1 MSDPLPVWARP
12 SADGRSL
19 LLTLHVQPNAK
30 LSAFAGRHGD
40 ALKVRVAAPAVDD
53 RANQALLEFLRRSLG
68 TSRSALAIVHG
79 HAARRKIVAVAGSF
93 QQWANHIRRW
103 DDHTT

>member
-1 MSDPLPVWARP
+1 MSSHLPVWARP

-53 RANQALLEFLRRSLG
+53 RANQALLEFLCRSLG
-68 TSRSALAIVHG
+68 VSRSALDIVHG
-79 HAARRKIVAVAGSF
+79 RGSRRKVVAVTGDVL
-93 QQWANHIRRW
+93 QWVNHIRRW
-103 DDHTT
+103 DEHST

>member
-1 MSDPLPVWARP
+1 MSVPLPVWARR

-30 LSAFAGRHGD
+30 VSAFAGRHGD

-53 RANQALLEFLRRSLG
+53 RANRELLAFLRRALAAP
-68 TSRSALAIVHG
+68 RSALDIVHG
-79 HAARRKIVAVAGSF
+79 HASRRKVVAVAGDDP
-93 QQWANHIRRW
+93 QWTNQLRRW
-103 DDHTT
+103 DDQTT